1 MFGEITVNKLV
12 EQTAKELADVKDYA
26 EQAYLIADKINKNKH
41 VTRED
46 IESLLVYT
54 SNTFCIIN
62 EWEEYYNRF
71 NTILVDKVEADS
83 KEIQRLKG
91 HIETLETEIDRL
103 RLESTDRVDNI
114 VETLQSTLDTINENA
129 KLIAGSKGNRE
140 KQRLAVGN
148 NSNRFIQKL
157 DTIELIKVYREN
169 NNSIPKHIKEEYHI
183 KYGITYNGL
192 RERLIKA
199 GVWKGRA

>member
-1 MFGEITVNKLV
+1 MFGEITVGKLV
-12 EQTAKELADVKDYA
+12 DETAKRLAEAKEYT
-26 EQAYLIADKINKNKH
+26 EQAYLVADKITKNKQ

-62 EWEEYYNRF
+62 VWEEYYNRF

-91 HIETLETEIDRL
+91 HIETLETEIERI
-103 RLESTDRVDNI
+103 RKEETNKVDK
-114 VETLQSTLDTINENA
+114 VVKTLQSTLDTINENA

-148 NSNRFIQKL
+148 NSNRFIQEL
-157 DTIELIKVYREN
+157 DTVELVKVYRAN
-169 NNSIPKHIKEEYHI
+169 NNSIPKAIKEEYYI

-199 GVWKGRA
+199 GVWKGRH